1 MNLVPE
7 TRSSALHYEG
17 RAVPG
22 VGADRKLE
30 LRACFALETF
40 EQPDPAILMQ
50 RTSRRSEQIFS
61 MRFGAKEQQMST
73 QQIATRLAELC
84 NKGEFEAAQKELFAN
99 DAVSIEQHETPAFP
113 KETKGLQAII
123 QKGHHWA
130 ASLEKVHECSVSK
143 PLVAGNAIAMALS
156 MDVTMKGRGRMKLEE
171 VCVYEVKDG
180 KIASEQFFM

>member
-1 MNLVPE
+1 
-7 TRSSALHYEG
+7 
-17 RAVPG
+17 
-22 VGADRKLE
+22 
-30 LRACFALETF
+30 
-40 EQPDPAILMQ
+40 
-50 RTSRRSEQIFS
+50 

-73 QQIATRLAELC
+73 KQIATRLAELC
-84 NKGEFEAAQKELFAN
+84 NKGEFEAAQKELFAD
-99 DAVSIEQHETPAFP
+99 DAVSIEQHETADFP

-130 ASLEKVHECSVSK
+130 SSLEKLHECSASK